1 LRTSTSPG
9 ASLGLDP
16 LSQYINRRT
25 SVLSPPTFNRTHS
38 DTSKLSQIASRDTT
52 ASARSSLQPQTTPNE
67 EPVAVIKKGVKFLGR
82 IIGKS
87 NKKDFADIVDDATS
101 LADERPEGAEA
112 EVFCSA
118 VDNISYN
125 PRHPQPP
132 AYIKVRSTGK
142 KEKEFNRM
150 FLAQELHD
158 ETLPATPTLSRSI
171 TTFSSSPRKLR
182 KKRAVDDE
190 AIWATSF
197 SNDGRYLASGGQD
210 KVVKVWAVL
219 SSPDDRQQHE
229 RDEDNGTEGVNTRLN
244 APVFRQR
251 TVQVF
256 EGHTGPIL
264 DLCWSKNNFLISTS
278 MDKTVKLWHISRS
291 ECLCTFKHS
300 DVVTSVRFHPK
311 DDRFFLA
318 GSLDSKLRLWS
329 IPDKSVAY
337 WVSVAEMITAV
348 AFTPDGKQAIAGC
361 LSGHCFFYDTEG
373 LKYSTSIHVRSTHGK
388 NAKGSKITGIQTITV
403 PPENSNGDVKML
415 VTSNDSRI
423 RLYNLRDKSLEQKFR
438 GAINTS
444 SQIQARFS
452 NDAKYIV
459 CGSED
464 GKVFI
469 WSVDWLER
477 DSRLLEFFEANNTA
491 TTVTAFAPM
500 PARQRLAG
508 SGDPVFDLC
517 NPPHVT
523 LLSRTEEEASES
535 AASWRVGDDAP
546 RRRSP
551 SMSSAAGDSPMVTRK
566 PDIPSAA
573 YTTRSMHRG
582 GNIIVTGSSDGVV
595 KVFRQDCAWRQRQR
609 ALETASIFSKRLG
622 RRSSLATHSSF
633 RSNRK
638 DSTGTQ
644 NPSDRVLS
652 WRQNIGLGR
661 SSSKSSFDKTRP
673 SSLING
679 RSSSIRSDSPSLEHF
694 KQPLPVGP
702 DGLKSLPKS
711 TTWPLQPVVQ
721 EKVPSPPSLPAY
733 RQNGTGRNNGNEN
746 APPVRQPSR
755 RTQPIPIN
763 DDDSDDET
771 FNSADEEPQPRSS
784 PAGHNPYTSSS
795 RTQDLKRTDTATY
808 WSRDAWRDQMA
819 NQVNTIHQLRQ
830 ERRDARESDSDNG
843 SSGSVRRYS
852 AAGSLLTD
860 EEVSSA
866 SQTASRAGTRGAR

>member
-1 LRTSTSPG
+1 
-9 ASLGLDP
+9 
-16 LSQYINRRT
+16 
-25 SVLSPPTFNRTHS
+25 
-38 DTSKLSQIASRDTT
+38 
-52 ASARSSLQPQTTPNE
+52 
-67 EPVAVIKKGVKFLGR
+67 
-82 IIGKS
+82 
-87 NKKDFADIVDDATS
+87 
-101 LADERPEGAEA
+101 
-112 EVFCSA
+112 
-118 VDNISYN
+118 
-125 PRHPQPP
+125 
-132 AYIKVRSTGK
+132 
-142 KEKEFNRM
+142 M

-158 ETLPATPTLSRSI
+158 EIIPATPTLSRSI
-171 TTFSSSPRKLR
+171 TTFSSGPKKLR
-182 KKRAVDDE
+182 KRRAVDDE
-190 AIWATSF
+190 AVWATSF

-210 KVVKVWAVL
+210 SVVRVWAVL

-229 RDEDNGTEGVNTRLN
+229 RDEESSTEEINTRLN
-244 APVFRQR
+244 APVFRQK

-256 EGHTGPIL
+256 EGHTAPIL

-300 DVVTSVRFHPK
+300 DVVTSIRFHPK

-337 WVSVAEMITAV
+337 WVSVTEMITAV

-403 PPENSNGDVKML
+403 PPENSNGEVKML

-423 RLYNLRDKSLEQKFR
+423 RVYNLRDKSLEQKFR
-438 GAINTS
+438 GATNTS

-452 NDAKYIV
+452 SDARYIV

-546 RRRSP
+546 RKRSP
-551 SMSSAAGDSPMVTRK
+551 SMSSAAGDSPLGTRK
-566 PDIPSAA
+566 PENIPSAA

-582 GNIIVTGSSDGVV
+582 GNIIVTGSSDGVI

-622 RRSSLATHSSF
+622 RRSSLATHSSL
-633 RSNRK
+633 RSSRK

-652 WRQNIGLGR
+652 WRQNIALGR

-679 RSSSIRSDSPSLEHF
+679 RSSSIRSNSPSLEHF
-694 KQPLPVGP
+694 KQPLSASTEGFK
-702 DGLKSLPKS
+702 GLPKS
-711 TTWPLQPVVQ
+711 TTWPLQPVIQ
-721 EKVPSPPSLPAY
+721 EKVPPLPSSPTQ
-733 RQNGTGRNNGNEN
+733 RGNGTGRNNSNEN
-746 APPVRQPSR
+746 APPVRRPSR
-755 RTQPIPIN
+755 RTQPISVDDD

-784 PAGHNPYTSSS
+784 FAGHNPHRSSS
-795 RTQDLKRTDTATY
+795 RTQDLARTDTATY
-808 WSRDAWRDQMA
+808 WSRDAWRDQIA
-819 NQVNTIHQLRQ
+819 EQVGRVRQLRQ
-830 ERRDARESDSDNG
+830 EGRDAGESSSSDHE
-843 SSGSVRRYS
+843 SSGLVGAHS
-852 AAGSLLTD
+852 AAGSILTD
-860 EEVSSA
+860 EETSSA
-866 SQTASRAGTRGAR
+866 SQTASRPATRGGL